1 MIMAS
6 DAERQALQEVLG
18 VGLADAFRKFTS
30 ETGHFSW
37 WDYRTRAFSANRGW
51 RIDHHYLTAN
61 LYEQATNCTID
72 TSPRGLPQPS
82 DHAPV
87 IVELYQSS

>member
-6 DAERQALQEVLG
+6 DAERQALQEILE

-30 ETGHFSW
+30 ETGHFTW

-51 RIDHHYLTAN
+51 RIDHHYLSAN
-61 LYEQATNCTID
+61 LYELCSSCTID
-72 TSPRGLPQPS
+72 VTPRSLSQPS

-87 IVELYQSS
+87 IVEFFQSS